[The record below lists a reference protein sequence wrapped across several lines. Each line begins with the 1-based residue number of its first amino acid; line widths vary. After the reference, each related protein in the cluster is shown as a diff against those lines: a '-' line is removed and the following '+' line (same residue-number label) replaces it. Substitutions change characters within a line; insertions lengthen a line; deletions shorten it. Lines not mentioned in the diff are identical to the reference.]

1 MHPIGEAARRSGVK
15 IETIRWYEREG
26 VVPPAERSAAGRRL
40 YDDDAVARLRFVR
53 RCRDLGFPLAEI
65 RALLAL
71 PAAAD
76 APCDAV
82 RALGERR
89 LAGVRA
95 RLAELRALESA
106 LSGLLADCAA
116 GREDCPALDRLFEGP
131 AAPDPQRAK

>member
-26 VVPPAERSAAGRRL
+26 VVPPAERSAAGRRR
-40 YDDDAVARLRFVR
+40 YDDAAVARLGFVR

-65 RALLAL
+65 RTLLAL
-71 PAAAD
+71 PAAD

-89 LAGVRA
+89 LAGIRT
-95 RLAELRALESA
+95 RLEELRALESA

-116 GREDCPALDRLFEGP
+116 GREDCPALDRLFEP
-131 AAPDPQRAK
+131 AATPGPQRAR